1 MAAVREDNGGLPV
14 TTARRN
20 GKTSCNLALRC
31 LPGQQFTIATDA
43 LSSEVSLDES
53 ALGFLL
59 RALREERGLR
69 LREVGQLAEVDHA
82 YIYRLETGAK
92 ESPSE
97 EVLSRLIRAL
107 KAGKR
112 EARMLRFLAEHP
124 GTDAALVKLVLADN
138 AIGYNVFAAVAGIA
152 FRGTAR
158 PDYAKQIELVRRIM
172 DEANGD
178 R

>member
-1 MAAVREDNGGLPV
+1 M
-14 TTARRN
+14 
-20 GKTSCNLALRC
+20 
-31 LPGQQFTIATDA
+31 
-43 LSSEVSLDES
+43 DES

-59 RALREERGLR
+59 RSLREERGLR

-112 EARMLRFLAEHP
+112 EARMLRFLVEHP

-138 AIGYNVFAAVAGIA
+138 AIGYNVFAAVAGIV

-158 PDYAKQIELVRRIM
+158 PDYAKQIGLVRRIM